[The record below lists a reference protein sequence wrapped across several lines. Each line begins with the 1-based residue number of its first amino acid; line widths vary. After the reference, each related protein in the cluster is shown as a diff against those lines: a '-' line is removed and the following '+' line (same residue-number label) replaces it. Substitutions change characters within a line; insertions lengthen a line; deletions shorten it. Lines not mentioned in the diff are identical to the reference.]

1 MDRDIREQKISTW
14 QRLFKIS
21 NSLAGLDPVPF
32 TGDQP
37 LDVFRGSSRR
47 SATCRGCGSAHK
59 LDKRIVNILVKFT
72 ARG

>member
-1 MDRDIREQKISTW
+1 MAKALQ
-14 QRLFKIS
+14 IS

-32 TGDQP
+32 AGDQA
-37 LDVFRGSSRR
+37 LDVFRQSSRR
-47 SATCRGCGSAHK
+47 SSTCRGCGSANK